1 MPHALITGVCGQ
13 DGSYLAEFLLER
25 DYQVTG
31 LTRRVPDRSEA
42 GVLDDRVEVLIG
54 DVAVEGVV
62 ADLVT
67 AIRPDE
73 LYNLAAPSFVP
84 SDDPIGVAEATALGA
99 ARILDAVARHH
110 PRCRL
115 YQASSSELFGH
126 PAEVP
131 QTETTPFRPR
141 SPYGAA
147 KLHAHWLT
155 VIARDVHGLHA
166 SSGILYNHESP
177 RRGLSFVT
185 RRITNTAARIASGE
199 RITLTLGDLDA
210 RRDWGFAGD
219 YVEAMWA
226 MVSQSV
232 PDDYVI
238 CTGTTHSVSDVCEV
252 AFSRL
257 GLDWRDHVARDPDL
271 ARGDQHDV
279 LVGDPTKARERLGWS
294 ARMGFEELIE
304 TMVDADVERV
314 AASRPANPSAP

>member
-1 MPHALITGVCGQ
+1 MCGQ
-13 DGSYLAEFLLER
+13 DGSYLADFLLER
-25 DYQVTG
+25 EYQVTG
-31 LTRRVPDRSEA
+31 LTRRVPDPSD
-42 GVLDDRVEVLIG
+42 GDLLDGRVDVVIG
-54 DVAVEGVV
+54 DVASEGTV
-62 ADLVT
+62 ADLVA

-84 SDDPIGVAEATALGA
+84 SDDPVGVAEATAVGA
-99 ARILDAVARHH
+99 ARVLDAVARHH
-110 PRCRL
+110 RQCRV

-126 PAEVP
+126 PVEVP
-131 QTETTPFRPR
+131 QNETTPFRPR

-185 RRITNTAARIASGE
+185 RRISHAAARIASGE
-199 RITLTLGDLDA
+199 TITLTLGDLDA

-238 CTGTTHSVSDVCEV
+238 CTGEMHSVTDVCEV

-257 GLDWRDHVARDPDL
+257 GLDWRDHVVSDPDL
-271 ARGDQHDV
+271 ARGDQGDV
-279 LVGDPTKARERLGWS
+279 LVGDPTKARRQLGWR
-294 ARMGFEELIE
+294 ARMGFRELIE

-314 AASRPANPSAP
+314 AASRTAGHLTR

>member
-1 MPHALITGVCGQ
+1 VPHALITGVCGQ
-13 DGSYLAEFLLER
+13 DGSYLADFLLDR
-25 DYQVTG
+25 GYQVTG
-31 LTRRVPDRSEA
+31 LTRRLPDPT
-42 GVLDDRVEVLIG
+42 GPHLLDSRIKVVVG
-54 DVAVEGVV
+54 DVTVQDTV
-62 ADLVT
+62 ADLVA

-84 SDDPIGVAEATALGA
+84 SDDPIGVAEATAVGA
-99 ARILDAVARHH
+99 ARVLDAVGRHH
-110 PRCRL
+110 PRCRI

-126 PAEVP
+126 PVEVP
-131 QTETTPFRPR
+131 QSETTPFRPR

-185 RRITNTAARIASGE
+185 RRVSHAAARIASGE
-199 RITLTLGDLDA
+199 QVTLTLGDLDA

-238 CTGTTHSVSDVCEV
+238 CTGETHSVSDVCEV

-257 GLDWRDHVARDPDL
+257 GLDWRDHVIRDPDL

-279 LVGDPTKARERLGWS
+279 LVGNPTKARQRLGWR

-304 TMVDADVERV
+304 MMVDADMERV
-314 AASRPANPSAP
+314 AASRATSPPAP